1 MEEVHTYAEL
11 KRDPRAD
18 LPSSFTI
25 CSNVMTTYGS
35 EQTFF
40 TLLGKDGNKWLTP
53 FLMVADRTSFSYVKW
68 AGVKLPPVFA
78 HQWVRS
84 CIAVNTESGLLQWVV
99 DGALVENATV
109 AQVKDSKNKPSDL
122 TGKIVLGTWQ
132 WNGSKKWETT
142 SNRVTNLNVYSTA
155 LTAGEMQQHTIGGS
169 CIPEGDCL
177 AWNKM
182 QWNLKV
188 KLLLKLWTRKSPVW
202 GTLL

>member
-1 MEEVHTYAEL
+1 MSTFLTIVLIVFGSTINADEVKNLGRSSRIEPTIIAKSATAHVVNHEFCYSCHPEDEKEMKDTLEEVHTYAEL

-78 HQWVRS
+78 HQCGWG
-84 CIAVNTESGLLQWVV
+84 AVLQSTQSPGFFNGWSMELLWRMP
-99 DGALVENATV
+99 L
-109 AQVKDSKNKPSDL
+109 S
-122 TGKIVLGTWQ
+122 
-132 WNGSKKWETT
+132 
-142 SNRVTNLNVYSTA
+142 
-155 LTAGEMQQHTIGGS
+155 
-169 CIPEGDCL
+169 
-177 AWNKM
+177 
-182 QWNLKV
+182 LK
-188 KLLLKLWTRKSPVW
+188 
-202 GTLL
+202 

>member
-109 AQVKDSKNKPSDL
+109 AQVKDSKKTSLLTSLVRLSLELGNGTDQKSEKP
-122 TGKIVLGTWQ
+122 
-132 WNGSKKWETT
+132 
-142 SNRVTNLNVYSTA
+142 RVT
-155 LTAGEMQQHTIGGS
+155 G
-169 CIPEGDCL
+169 
-177 AWNKM
+177 
-182 QWNLKV
+182 
-188 KLLLKLWTRKSPVW
+188 
-202 GTLL
+202 